1 MLGAFVERAGS
12 WSVKKI
18 PESGKSAHGAVCVRR
33 NMTSH
38 LSKQFSGHVDGTERN
53 RDRDGTVG
61 SFRETSFHFLKFHR
75 VLKRRYLCTEERR
88 EKDTFNDNELEKRE

>member
-1 MLGAFVERAGS
+1 MLGAFIERAGS

-38 LSKQFSGHVDGTERN
+38 LSKQFSGHVDGTERK
-53 RDRDGTVG
+53 RDRDGTIE
-61 SFRETSFHFLKFHR
+61 SFRARTRF
-75 VLKRRYLCTEERR
+75 
-88 EKDTFNDNELEKRE
+88 